1 MKQRVFFGGED
12 LPLCFMRKS
21 SANSKAATHTQKKKR
36 GKLFPLLIL
45 FVVTDVFFFF
55 FLISFYTLH
64 KIWRK
69 VNGRKKIVFYSE
81 LAKEREKKKKK
92 EGVQSLFFVVV
103 VPWNRLKKVF
113 CPQN

>member
-1 MKQRVFFGGED
+1 M
-12 LPLCFMRKS
+12 
-21 SANSKAATHTQKKKR
+21 
-36 GKLFPLLIL
+36 IL

-92 EGVQSLFFVVV
+92 KEFSHFFLLLLF
-103 VPWNRLKKVF
+103 RGIG
-113 CPQN
+113 